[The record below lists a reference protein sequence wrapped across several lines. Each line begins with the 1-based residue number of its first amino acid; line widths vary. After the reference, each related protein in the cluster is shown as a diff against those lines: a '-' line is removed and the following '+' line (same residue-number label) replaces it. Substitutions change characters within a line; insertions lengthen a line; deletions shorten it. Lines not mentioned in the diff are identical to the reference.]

1 MYRVYDHY
9 QHVKDLT
16 NSVIYYKYDFKLFFC
31 YPRNLRLDKY
41 KIELDEIKKAD
52 FEVRPMEAAENA
64 LDKILFLKK
73 YANLIDPRHD
83 FYFNDENELV
93 YYLMDED
100 IMDKSLLIWSV
111 GENQKLKDQLLH
123 SLNKMEENTRSFIK
137 KYIENENRKKLKKE
151 KDEKLKIY
159 RKNKPIIQKLFNEG
173 MDYITNSEYPNAV
186 VIFSK
191 AIKIDIED
199 SITNELYLRRSFAK
213 FELHDF
219 LGCIEDLTKSL
230 SYYPKISAV
239 YYKRAHAYF
248 QIKKF
253 SEAISDFD
261 ETIVQEPDNE
271 LAFFYRGLCKIKS
284 GDKENGCRDL
294 SIAGELGYFEA
305 YEEIKINCN

>member
-31 YPRNLRLDKY
+31 YPRNIKLGNY
-41 KIELDEIKKAD
+41 EINLDEIQKTD

-73 YANLIDPRHD
+73 YANLLDPRYN
-83 FYFNDENELV
+83 FYLNDENELV
-93 YYLMDED
+93 SYLRDE
-100 IMDKSLLIWSV
+100 SWSFN
-111 GENQKLKDQLLH
+111 ENQRLKDQLLL

-173 MDYITNSEYPNAV
+173 MDYITNNEYPNAV

-230 SYYPKISAV
+230 SYYPKITEV
-239 YYKRAHAYF
+239 YYKRAHAYL
-248 QIKKF
+248 QIKKLN
-253 SEAISDFD
+253 EAISDFD
-261 ETIVQEPDNE
+261 ETIALEPYNE

-305 YEEIKINCN
+305 YEEIKKNCN

>member
-1 MYRVYDHY
+1 MYRGYDHY
-9 QHVKDLT
+9 QHVEDLT
-16 NSVIYYKYDFKLFFC
+16 KSVIYYKYDFKLFFC
-31 YPRNLRLDKY
+31 YPRNIKLGNY
-41 KIELDEIKKAD
+41 EINLEEIQKTD

-64 LDKILFLKK
+64 LDKLLFLKK
-73 YANLIDPRHD
+73 YANLIDPRYN
-83 FYFNDENELV
+83 FYLNDENELV
-93 YYLMDED
+93 SYLRDE
-100 IMDKSLLIWSV
+100 SWSFN
-111 GENQKLKDQLLH
+111 ENQRLKDQLLL

-173 MDYITNSEYPNAV
+173 MDYITNNEYPNAV

-261 ETIVQEPDNE
+261 ETIVHEPDNE